1 MLEAVEHPES
11 VVMEKIPT
19 VQFKRQILT
28 ALLWTLVMNLAI
40 VILAVLKWEIAAQI
54 LSSFVEFRIVKYQ
67 PGPLG
72 PHAVLPVGQEHPA
85 GQGR

>member
-40 VILAVLKWEIAAQI
+40 VILAVLKWEIAVQI
-54 LSSFVEFRIVKYQ
+54 LSSFVE
-67 PGPLG
+67 
-72 PHAVLPVGQEHPA
+72 VGQKKLLFNLNI
-85 GQGR
+85 GQVESL